1 MKNQIASLES
11 KLVIRKKVIKNY
23 ATTKDSKAKS
33 TITVSV
39 SSTFF

>member
-1 MKNQIASLES
+1 MKNQINSLES

-23 ATTKDSKAKS
+23 ATTKEIKEQSV
-33 TITVSV
+33 TVSV